1 MNSPAKYLFPT
12 TIEEAAQALADWKGE
27 ARIIAGGT
35 DLMLDLQKGKI
46 QPRCFVSVD
55 RIHGLDQIRVEDD
68 FIVIGSAVTFA
79 NLKDHPYIDQ
89 HVHVLADAGRSVGS
103 LSIQNA
109 ATLAGN
115 IVNAMPA
122 ADGVM
127 AAVALEAEVEIVDIE
142 HTEWKPVESLFKG
155 PGLSNVDP
163 TRQLVT
169 HIRFPRCE
177 DHRGT
182 AWYRLGRRPSLTL
195 PILNC
200 AVNVFLDE
208 SGGIIQRARIALG
221 PVAPRPFR
229 AQEAERFLEGRS
241 PSAENI
247 RQAAEIARGETDP
260 RGNVLRASRNY
271 RLATIPAIVENALSN
286 AVQRALGFVTTPG

>member
-1 MNSPAKYLFPT
+1 MNSPAKYLFPA

-46 QPRCFVSVD
+46 QPQCFVSAD
-55 RIHGLDQIRVEDD
+55 RIHGLDQIMIEDD

-79 NLKDHPYIDQ
+79 NLKDHPYINQ

-103 LSIQNA
+103 LSIQNV

-142 HTEWKPVESLFKG
+142 HTQWKPVESLFKG
-155 PGLSNVDP
+155 PGLSDVDP
-163 TRQLVT
+163 TRQFVT

-177 DHRGT
+177 NHRGT

-200 AVNVFLDE
+200 AVNVFLAE
-208 SGGIIQRARIALG
+208 GGQTIQRARIALG

-241 PSAENI
+241 PSVENI
-247 RQAAEIARGETDP
+247 KQAAEIARGETDP

-271 RLATIPAIVENALSN
+271 RLAAIPAIVENALSN
-286 AVQRALGFVTTPG
+286 AVQRALGVVIIAG